1 MLRDSRETIKE
12 RLKNDP
18 KFVDALLDEMG
29 KMQATIEQ
37 LEIEIQDIQESYDM
51 HSDLEID

>member
-18 KFVDALLDEMG
+18 KFVDAFLDEMG